1 MLEGLACGL
10 HILFSDITQ
19 HKEIY
24 YRDTAIGELFSNDK
38 VEYLVEAVQKTFK
51 WDLEEKKRVV
61 RDMVETNFSK
71 YVTARAYEDQ
81 YISLIS
87 E

>member
-1 MLEGLACGL
+1 MP
-10 HILFSDITQ
+10 H
-19 HKEIY
+19 
-24 YRDTAIGELFSNDK
+24 
-38 VEYLVEAVQKTFK
+38 KTFK